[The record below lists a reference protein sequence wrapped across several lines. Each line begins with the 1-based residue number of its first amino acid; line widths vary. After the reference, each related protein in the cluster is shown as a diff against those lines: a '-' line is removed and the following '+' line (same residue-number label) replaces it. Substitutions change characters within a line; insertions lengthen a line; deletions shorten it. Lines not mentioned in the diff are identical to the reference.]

1 MVMQTREW
9 NGATPAQNDGVDL
22 RDVVSRLWRARR
34 LLGASAVV
42 GVMLGLGSYLS
53 SPPLYQADA
62 LLQLE
67 SKSGVLSLPTA
78 LTAQLDDD
86 PHTVTE
92 IEILRSRMV
101 LGAAVERLNLDWH
114 IEPQRAPLIGAF
126 LALHNVPLPDFS
138 FLRPFARKGDA
149 VTLEGLQVPERWIGK
164 ISVLTVGPNDTFTVQ
179 LPDGRSLSGRVGATL
194 VDNSAGFVL
203 RVSRLAASEG
213 RRFDLVQR
221 SKAATIAELRGG
233 LTAAETTRQ
242 SFMLRLTYADSS
254 PTAAERI
261 LDAVA
266 QAYLRQNINRS
277 SAEAASSLA
286 FIESNLPEAEAAV
299 AAAETALNDFRK
311 VNQAIDLNF
320 EVEATLSQVGALKAQ
335 LEEIARNEQTMQQR
349 YTTNHPIYRQLLDDK
364 QRVQSQLDVL
374 QTQIARLPG
383 TQRELFKL
391 TGTLDSAQANY
402 MQLSSR
408 AQELRVMQASKIGN
422 VRIVDAARAPG
433 TPITPKLL
441 RSLMTWTIA
450 AFAIGALTVLARA
463 WLSTG
468 ITRTSDLEAAGFQ
481 VLAVVQY
488 LSKITSGRGRHTR
501 QIVALTTPND
511 PVIESFRSMRT
522 SLHFALVG
530 AKNHTVL
537 VTSATPN
544 VGKSFC
550 SENLAVV
557 AAMAGQKVC
566 LIDGDMRR
574 GTTHQRFDVKR
585 SHPGLASYLRGTA
598 ELDEILVK
606 GTLNGLWMIPTGPLP
621 YNPSELLMSDRLP
634 KLIAELEQRFDLTII
649 DSPPALNVT
658 DPVLIGKTVGATLVI
673 ARHNVTT
680 TSELATVRGL
690 MAAAGAPITG
700 AVLNCFD
707 PRTSS
712 EAYSSTYGRY
722 YDYAS
727 AAK

>member
-1 MVMQTREW
+1 MVMQAHEW
-9 NGATPAQNDGVDL
+9 NGAAPAQNDGVDL

-34 LLGASAVV
+34 LLGVSALA
-42 GVMLGLGSYLS
+42 GLILGLGSYLG

-67 SKSGVLSLPTA
+67 SKSGVLSLPAA
-78 LTAQLDDD
+78 LTTQMDDD

-101 LGAAVERLNLDWH
+101 LGEAVERLNLDWH
-114 IEPQRAPLIGAF
+114 VEPQRAPFIGAF
-126 LALHNVPLPDFS
+126 LALHNVPLPDFG

-149 VTLEGLQVPERWIGK
+149 VTLEGLQVPERWIGQL
-164 ISVLTVGPNDTFTVQ
+164 SVLTVGAQGGFTVQ
-179 LPDGRSLSGRVGATL
+179 LPDGRSLLGRVGETL
-194 VDNSAGFVL
+194 VDSGSGFLL
-203 RVSRLAASEG
+203 RVGRLAAPEG

-221 SKAATIAELRGG
+221 SKATMIAELRNG

-242 SFMLRLTYADSS
+242 SFMLRLTYADGS
-254 PTAAERI
+254 PAAAERT

-286 FIESNLPEAEAAV
+286 FIESNLPAAEAAV
-299 AAAETALNDFRK
+299 ATAETALNDFRK
-311 VNQAIDLNF
+311 ANQAIDLNF
-320 EVEATLSQVGALKAQ
+320 EVQAKLSQVGALKAQ
-335 LEEIARNEQTMQQR
+335 LEEIARNEQAMLQR
-349 YTTNHPIYRQLLDDK
+349 YTTNHPSYRQLLADK
-364 QRVQSQLDVL
+364 QHVEAQLDAL
-374 QTQIARLPG
+374 QSQIARLPG

-391 TGTLDSAQANY
+391 TGTLDTAQANY

-408 AQELRVMQASKIGN
+408 AQELRVMRASKIGN

-433 TPITPKLL
+433 IPIAPKLL

-450 AFAIGALTVLARA
+450 AFGIGAMAVLARA
-463 WLSTG
+463 WLGTG
-468 ITRTSDLEAAGFQ
+468 ITRTSELETAGFQ
-481 VLAVVQY
+481 VFAVVQY
-488 LSKITSGRGRHTR
+488 LSRIPTGRGRKPR
-501 QIVALTTPND
+501 EIVAQATPNN

-522 SLHFALVG
+522 SLHFGLVD
-530 AKNHTVL
+530 ARNHAVL

-566 LIDGDMRR
+566 LIDGDLRR
-574 GTTHQRFDVKR
+574 GTMHQWFGVRR
-585 SHPGLASYLRGTA
+585 SHPGLASYLLGTA
-598 ELDEILVK
+598 GLDEILVK
-606 GTLNGLWMIPTGPLP
+606 GTQEGLWMIPTGPLP
-621 YNPSELLMSDRLP
+621 HNPSELLMNNRLP
-634 KLIAELEQRFDLTII
+634 RLIAELDQRFDLTII

-673 ARHNVTT
+673 ARHNVTST
-680 TSELATVRGL
+680 AELVAVRGL
-690 MAAAGAPITG
+690 MSAAGVPITG

-712 EAYSSTYGRY
+712 DAYGSTYGRY
-722 YDYAS
+722 YHYAS
-727 AAK
+727 VKK